1 MNLFDD
7 IKPTLERVQINY
19 GEQVVKSAF
28 SQVVL
33 LSKHHC
39 LGVVLLDWKKI
50 STVSHSEP
58 DSLKSSCV
66 DNLASDFSFSAP
78 QYFLM

>member
-7 IKPTLERVQINY
+7 IKPTLERVRINY

-39 LGVVLLDWKKI
+39 LGVVLLD
-50 STVSHSEP
+50 
-58 DSLKSSCV
+58 
-66 DNLASDFSFSAP
+66 
-78 QYFLM
+78 